1 MATIKYASLETL
13 TALVAQIKT
22 LLNGKVDK
30 VSGKGLS
37 TNDLTNELKTHYDA
51 AYTHSQ
57 APHAPSDAERN
68 VIISVKVN
76 GEALT
81 PDGERAVDVD
91 VPTAVSEL
99 TNDSGFQTSTQVSSA
114 ISTALGNYYTKT
126 QTDSAIATAVA
137 DASHLKRQI
146 VESLPDSNQDENT
159 IYMLKKTAGAG
170 AQNAYDEFMWL
181 NNAWEKIGDT
191 AVDLSNYVT
200 KETLTSTLA
209 DYVKVADMVAITT
222 EEVQGLFTPAG

>member
-37 TNDLTNELKTHYDA
+37 TNDLTNELKGHYDA
-51 AYTHSQ
+51 AYAHSQ
-57 APHAPSDAERN
+57 ADHAPANAERN

-81 PDGERAVDVD
+81 PDGERAVDVEI
-91 VPTAVSEL
+91 PTDVSEL

-114 ISTALGNYYTKT
+114 ISTALGDYYTKT

-146 VESLPDSNQDENT
+146 VESLPESNQDENT
-159 IYMLKKTAGAG
+159 IYMLKKTTGTA
-170 AQNAYDEFMWL
+170 AQNAYDEYMWL
-181 NNAWEKIGDT
+181 NTAWEKIGDT
-191 AVDLSNYVT
+191 AVDLSGYVT
-200 KETLTSTLA
+200 TESLNTTLA
-209 DYVKVADMVAITT
+209 NYVKVADMVAITT
-222 EEVQGLFTPAG
+222 EEVQGLFTA

>member
-37 TNDLTNELKTHYDA
+37 TNDLTNELKTQYDA
-51 AYTHSQ
+51 AYAHSQ
-57 APHAPSDAERN
+57 AAHAPTDAEKN
-68 VIISVKVN
+68 VIVSVKVN

-99 TNDSGFQTSTQVSSA
+99 TNDSGFQTSAQVSSA
-114 ISTALGNYYTKT
+114 ISTALGDYYTKT

-137 DASHLKRQI
+137 GASHLKRQT
-146 VESLPDSNQDENT
+146 VASLPDSNQDENT
-159 IYMLKKTAGAG
+159 IYMVTKSAGTA
-170 AQNAYDEFMWL
+170 AQNAYDEYMWL

-191 AVDLSNYVT
+191 AVDLTNYVT
-200 KETLTSTLA
+200 TETLTSTLA
-209 DYVKVADMVAITT
+209 NYVKVADMVAITS
-222 EEVQGLFTPAG
+222 EEVQGLFSA

>member
-37 TNDLTNELKTHYDA
+37 TNDLTNELKTQYDA
-51 AYTHSQ
+51 AYAHSQ
-57 APHAPSDAERN
+57 AAHAPADAEKN

-99 TNDSGFQTSTQVSSA
+99 TNDSGFQTSAQVSSA
-114 ISTALGNYYTKT
+114 ISTALGDYYTKT
-126 QTDSAIATAVA
+126 QTDSAIASAVA

-159 IYMLKKTAGAG
+159 IYMLKKTGG
-170 AQNAYDEFMWL
+170 STAQNAYDEYMWL

-191 AVDLSNYVT
+191 AVDLTNYVT
-200 KETLTSTLA
+200 TESLNSTLA
-209 DYVKVADMVAITT
+209 NYVKVADMVAITT

>member
-37 TNDLTNELKTHYDA
+37 TNDLTNELKTQYDD
-51 AYTHSQ
+51 AYAHSQ
-57 APHAPSDAERN
+57 AAHAPADAEKN

-99 TNDSGFQTSTQVSSA
+99 TNDSGFQTSAQVSSA

-126 QTDSAIATAVA
+126 QTESAIATAVA

-159 IYMLKKTAGAG
+159 IYMLKKTGGGA
-170 AQNAYDEFMWL
+170 AQNAYDEYMWL
-181 NNAWEKIGDT
+181 NTAWEKIGDT
-191 AVDLSNYVT
+191 AVDLTNYVT
-200 KETLTSTLA
+200 TESLNSTLA
-209 DYVKVADMVAITT
+209 NYVKVADMVAITS

>member
-37 TNDLTNELKTHYDA
+37 TNDLTNERKTQYDA

-57 APHAPSDAERN
+57 AAHAPSDAERN

-114 ISTALGNYYTKT
+114 ISTALGDYYTKT
-126 QTDSAIATAVA
+126 QTDSAIASAVA

-159 IYMLKKTAGAG
+159 IYMLKKTGGTA
-170 AQNAYDEFMWL
+170 AQNAYDEYMWL

-191 AVDLSNYVT
+191 AVDLTNYVT

>member
-37 TNDLTNELKTHYDA
+37 TNDLTNELKGHYDA
-51 AYTHSQ
+51 AYTHSI
-57 APHAPSDAERN
+57 AAHAPADAEKN

-126 QTDSAIATAVA
+126 QTDSAIASAVA

-159 IYMLKKTAGAG
+159 IYMLKKTTGAG
-170 AQNAYDEFMWL
+170 AQNAYDEYMWL
-181 NNAWEKIGDT
+181 NTAWEKIGDT
-191 AVDLSNYVT
+191 AVDLTNYVT
-200 KETLTSTLA
+200 TESLNSTLA
-209 DYVKVADMVAITT
+209 NYVKVADMVAITA